1 MGTQKKGSGW
11 TNLLNHL
18 KSQHPNYSDDASQL
32 KLSTFMP
39 KNKMADTVF
48 GWIEWI
54 CTDLLP
60 FTFVEKEMSRKYSN
74 LDNIRQAGIAYND
87 LRKSLSPVNLEEQM
101 FLKQNRRFWDVKS
114 VIDIV

>member
-1 MGTQKKGSGW
+1 MGSSQRDICLTYFTEISENKWKCRCGRELTQKKGSGW

-74 LDNIRQAGIAYND
+74 LDNISYKT
-87 LRKSLSPVNLEEQM
+87 LMKYL
-101 FLKQNRRFWDVKS
+101 
-114 VIDIV
+114 